1 MLSFI
6 VFLVANFSVSFFWLG
21 LFIVYVQQNGG
32 IALLMNMSAPDLSLF
47 IAAVFFPLLLQ
58 WLICLFVIFL
68 LGMRRKE
75 NQSGQVICSVER
87 LGEYCEAMS
96 RSCMEMEI
104 KVRNEMALKNISLI
118 VGDLNAMM
126 DQIAALLFE
135 KGELV
140 NSYIIFVHHL
150 NLDKSFENTFY
161 IALQQEAALAQVCRL
176 FCLRAEL
183 LFKILATYDNDG
195 FLKKIYEEGPVNQ
208 VYVFLK
214 KMLAKFQTIRHEEE
228 KTPVFQVDASDSLE
242 KYRDIELMDETEVS
256 FSFEDKEAEN

>member
-6 VFLVANFSVSFFWLG
+6 VFFVVNISLSFFWLG
-21 LFIVYVQQNGG
+21 LFIVYVQHNGG
-32 IALLMNMSAPDLSLF
+32 AALLMNMSAPDLSLF

-58 WLICLFVIFL
+58 WLICLFVLYIM
-68 LGMRRKE
+68 GQKKKE
-75 NQSGQVICSVER
+75 NQSGQMISSVER

-118 VGDLNAMM
+118 VNDLNSLME
-126 DQIAALLFE
+126 QIAAILFE
-135 KGELV
+135 KGV
-140 NSYIIFVHHL
+140 FTNPYIIFVYHL

-161 IALQQEAALAQVCRL
+161 VALQQEAALAQACRL

-183 LFKILATYDNDG
+183 LFRILGTYDNDG

-214 KMLAKFQTIRHEEE
+214 KVLSKFPTAHETKEDE
-228 KTPVFQVDASDSLE
+228 APVLKVNTSDSLD
-242 KYRDIELMDETEVS
+242 KYRDIEVMDEAEVS
-256 FSFEDKEAEN
+256 FLNKEG